1 MKPTHARLRLCLLL
15 LAACGSLS
23 GCDPAATNTIQNAL
37 ALAGAR
43 PDGASGVAPNE
54 AISDVTPSTD
64 DVGQSLAPQAIPAA
78 VSARVRNESEARVDV
93 TLRFIRGDTV
103 VHLAFVRV
111 PSSTV
116 TTVTSPEPV
125 DQIEMSGV
133 DDGGRALPHATFF
146 FGVDFDEASPAEY
159 VVVNDRGDEPTL
171 VDPDVGAGRP
181 AGVLL
186 HEPAEDTTLPLG
198 STLRVRWSDT
208 SVTAGA
214 VVGIYLQPVGD
225 DADADPV
232 PVSPAVG
239 AALDGLNDELV
250 VILQDLSPGLYE
262 VQAQLADGDQVHRA
276 TAPGLVELVEHPTN
290 KAPSISLKALAPSQ
304 GGFRSGDSVLI
315 RWEDVDEDQ
324 NATITFALESSM
336 AGGLDAET
344 FSIGPPIAED
354 PDGPSADS
362 VRVTIR
368 DVLPGL
374 YDLVGT
380 IYDGQLTGFD
390 RLERAIRVLP
400 DLDNDAPQL
409 VLVEPSDDVELSVG
423 ELLVIEWIDSDAN
436 DNARIKLLLDPDVGE
451 VGLDGNEYLLASE
464 INEDADGAGDRQV
477 VTIADGVL
485 PGTYEVVGVIRDGS
499 TEVVTHGGAR
509 VRVRALATDGG
520 DDAGNGNDEDDT
532 GTGDGDGEGG
542 TEGGS
547 NPGGDDDDDPNKNKM
562 GPELVLIETGPDVT
576 REGAILFTV
585 QIRGISEPSLNGDVI
600 VRLSNQAYGGDVRID
615 IPRDEW
621 TIDQDATLLI
631 ELSSDRIP
639 IEAWPQVFDLELDL
653 LVDGIWTTIVLPEPL
668 WLGLAGGE
676 VEPVTLQR

>member
-1 MKPTHARLRLCLLL
+1 MKPTRARLRLCLLL
-15 LAACGSLS
+15 LTACGPLS
-23 GCDPAATNTIQNAL
+23 GCDPAATNAIENAL
-37 ALAGAR
+37 ASEAPQ
-43 PDGASGVAPNE
+43 PDGASGAAAN
-54 AISDVTPSTD
+54 AALSDVTPGAGD
-64 DVGQSLAPQAIPAA
+64 LGQPPPLLIPAA

-116 TTVTSPEPV
+116 TTVTSPERV

-133 DDGGRALPHATFF
+133 DDDGRALPQSTFF
-146 FGVDFDEASPAEY
+146 FGVDFDETSPAEY
-159 VVVNDRGDEPTL
+159 VVVNDREAEPTP
-171 VDPDVGAGRP
+171 VDPDVGPGRP

-239 AALDGLNDELV
+239 AALDGLNDELL

-262 VQAQLADGDQVHRA
+262 VQAQMADGDQIHRA

-290 KAPSISLKALAPSQ
+290 KAPSISLMALTPSQ
-304 GGFRSGDSVLI
+304 GVFRTGDSVLI
-315 RWEDVDEDQ
+315 RWDDVDEDQ
-324 NATITFALESSM
+324 NATITFALESSV

-362 VRVTIR
+362 VRVMIA

-390 RLERAIRVLP
+390 RLERAIRILP

-409 VLVEPSDDVELSVG
+409 VLVEPSEDVELSVG

-451 VGLDGNEYLLASE
+451 VGLDGDEYVLARA
-464 INEDADGAGDRQV
+464 INEDADGAGDRHV
-477 VTIADGVL
+477 VRIAGGVV

-509 VRVRALATDGG
+509 VRVRAPAGFGGGDGGDETDGG
-520 DDAGNGNDEDDT
+520 PNL
-532 GTGDGDGEGG
+532 
-542 TEGGS
+542 
-547 NPGGDDDDDPNKNKM
+547 GGDDGDDLNED
-562 GPELVLIETGPDVT
+562 GIVIEMGPDVT
-576 REGAILFTV
+576 REGAVLFTM
-585 QIRGISEPSLNGDVI
+585 QIHGISISEPSLNGDVI
-600 VRLSNQAYGGDVRID
+600 IRLTNQAYGGDVRIN
-615 IPRDEW
+615 ILRDEW
-621 TIDQDATLLI
+621 MIHDDATLLI
-631 ELSSDRIP
+631 ELSADRIP
-639 IEAWPQVFDLELDL
+639 SEAWPQVFDLELDL
-653 LVDGIWTTIVLPEPL
+653 LVDGVWMTIVSREPL
-668 WLGLAGGE
+668 RMGLVGGA
-676 VEPVTLQR
+676 VEPETPQR

>member
-54 AISDVTPSTD
+54 AISDVAPSTD

-125 DQIEMSGV
+125 DQVEMSGV

-225 DADADPV
+225 DAEADPV

-290 KAPSISLKALAPSQ
+290 KAPSISLKTLTPSQ

-380 IYDGQLTGFD
+380 IYDGQLTGVD

-451 VGLDGNEYLLASE
+451 VGLDGDEYVLANA
-464 INEDADGAGDRQV
+464 IDEDADGAGDRRV
-477 VTIADGVL
+477 VSIAGDVL

-499 TEVVTHGGAR
+499 TEVITHGGAR
-509 VRVRALATDGG
+509 VRVLALATDGG
-520 DDAGNGNDEDDT
+520 DGAGNGNDED
-532 GTGDGDGEGG
+532 GAGGNGEGG
-542 TEGGS
+542 MNGGV
-547 NPGGDDDDDPNKNKM
+547 NPGADDDPNDDDM
-562 GPELVLIETGPDVT
+562 SSEWIVIETGRDVT
-576 REGAILFTV
+576 REGAVLLTV
-585 QIRGISEPSLNGDVI
+585 QIRGISEPSFNGDVI
-600 VRLSNQAYGGDVRID
+600 VRLSNQAYGGDVRINL
-615 IPRDEW
+615 PRDSWMIQE
-621 TIDQDATLLI
+621 DATLLI
-631 ELSSDRIP
+631 ELSSDRVP
-639 IEAWPQVFDLELDL
+639 TEAWPQVFDLELDL

>member
-1 MKPTHARLRLCLLL
+1 MKPTRANLRLCLLL

-23 GCDPAATNTIQNAL
+23 GCDPVATNTIQNAL
-37 ALAGAR
+37 ASAAAR

-54 AISDVTPSTD
+54 AISDVTPSAD
-64 DVGQSLAPQAIPAA
+64 DVGQSPAPQAIPAA

-116 TTVTSPEPV
+116 TTVTSPERV
-125 DQIEMSGV
+125 DQVQMSGV

-159 VVVNDRGDEPTL
+159 VVVNERGDEPTL

-186 HEPAEDTTLPLG
+186 LEPAEDTTLPLG

-214 VVGIYLQPVGD
+214 VVGIYLQPVGN
-225 DADADPV
+225 DAEADPV
-232 PVSPAVG
+232 RVSPAVG
-239 AALDGLNDELV
+239 AALDGLNDELI

-262 VQAQLADGDQVHRA
+262 VQAQLADGDQVHHA

-290 KAPSISLKALAPSQ
+290 SAPSISLKTLTPSQ

-315 RWEDVDEDQ
+315 RWDDADEDQ

-362 VRVTIR
+362 VRITIA

-390 RLERAIRVLP
+390 RIERAIRVLP

-409 VLVEPSDDVELSVG
+409 VLVQPSDDVELSVG
-423 ELLVIEWIDSDAN
+423 ESLLIEWIDSDAN
-436 DNARIKLLLDPDVGE
+436 DNARIKLLLDPDFGE
-451 VGLDGNEYLLASE
+451 VGLDGDEYVLANA
-464 INEDADGAGDRQV
+464 INEDADGAGDRRV
-477 VTIADGVL
+477 VSIAGDVP

-509 VRVRALATDGG
+509 VLVLAAAIDG
-520 DDAGNGNDEDDT
+520 DNDAGDGNDEDDT
-532 GTGDGDGEGG
+532 GTGDGDGDREGG
-542 TEGGS
+542 TEGGV
-547 NPGGDDDDDPNKNKM
+547 NPGGDDDDDWNDDDM
-562 GPELVLIETGPDVT
+562 GPGLIVIETGPDVT
-576 REGAILFTV
+576 REGAVLFTV

-621 TIDQDATLLI
+621 KI
-631 ELSSDRIP
+631 R
-639 IEAWPQVFDLELDL
+639 
-653 LVDGIWTTIVLPEPL
+653 
-668 WLGLAGGE
+668 
-676 VEPVTLQR
+676 